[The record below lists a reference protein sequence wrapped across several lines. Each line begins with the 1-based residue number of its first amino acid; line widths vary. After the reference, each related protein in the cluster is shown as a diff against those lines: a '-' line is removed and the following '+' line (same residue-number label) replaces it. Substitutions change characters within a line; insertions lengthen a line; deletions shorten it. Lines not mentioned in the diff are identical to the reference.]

1 MFQIIVAMAEFELVL
16 IAERVKAG
24 IQNARARGGR
34 IGNFSSLTRKT
45 LRSPLSMPAVYD
57 S

>member
-34 IGNFSSLTRKT
+34 IGNFSSLTRKA

>member
-24 IQNARARGGR
+24 IPDARAKGRR

-45 LRSPLSMPAVYD
+45 LRSPLPMPAVYD